1 MRVVVVVAAVAG
13 LCFVCQSSIM
23 IEHNI
28 EKQQCVGELA
38 DRQTERQAG
47 HGSDHFGL
55 RAIIAF
61 CAVTVADVAGE
72 ET

>member
-1 MRVVVVVAAVAG
+1 
-13 LCFVCQSSIM
+13 M

-28 EKQQCVGELA
+28 EKQRSVGELA
-38 DRQTERQAG
+38 VGQTERQAG
-47 HGSDHFGL
+47 HSTDHFGL

-61 CAVTVADVAGE
+61 CAVTVAGVAGA